1 MSSGAPGKITFQ
13 CGFLGWTAEKL
24 KGRGLLVLLI
34 LGEMIRRWIREMASS
49 SVLSNTSTHENPFF
63 FSLFCWWFFTDSD
76 PAKVHHHCSLNPP
89 FGGRFLSS
97 WKSTAGMLMS
107 WCRFLQVKHRCVFVY
122 GGFLKWWVYPT
133 TMGFPIKNHHFWFFV
148 GASPFKETPIWYPR
162 GWHVTRLWFWFEWYL
177 VLCKTPSSSWNYS
190 SINSWCSIYP
200 STGTS

>member
-1 MSSGAPGKITFQ
+1 MLLEKSPSNVVSWAERRKNWRAVGCLCCWYWAKWSGGESEKWQAPAFCQ
-13 CGFLGWTAEKL
+13 
-24 KGRGLLVLLI
+24 
-34 LGEMIRRWIREMASS
+34 IRRLMKILM
-49 SVLSNTSTHENPFF
+49 F

-177 VLCKTPSSSWNYS
+177 VLCKSPSSSWNYS